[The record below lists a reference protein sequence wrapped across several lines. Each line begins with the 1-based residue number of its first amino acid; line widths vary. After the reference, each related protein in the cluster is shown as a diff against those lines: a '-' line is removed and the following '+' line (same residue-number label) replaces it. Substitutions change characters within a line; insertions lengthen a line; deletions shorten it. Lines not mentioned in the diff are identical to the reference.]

1 MHMKGQRP
9 TMVRLPSQLDWDEFY
24 VLYVLRRLPGRG
36 NRTTIESA
44 AQFLVD
50 DLVELQKVYP
60 GWRYNHDDAFATCR
74 AWILELAEDGYVEL
88 HDTPP
93 ATTGPRCVEVAAK
106 GETYLKEI
114 PERDPDICELYDKI
128 PWSSKRL
135 LDALAQ
141 EG

>member
-1 MHMKGQRP
+1 
-9 TMVRLPSQLDWDEFY
+9 MVRLPTQLDWDEFY
-24 VLYVLRRLPGRG
+24 VLFVLRRLPGRG

-60 GWRYNHDDAFATCR
+60 GWRYKREDAFATCQS
-74 AWILELAEDGYVEL
+74 WILELADDGYVEL
-88 HDTPP
+88 HDPP
-93 ATTGPRCVEVAAK
+93 LNAQGPRCVEVSAK
-106 GETYLKEI
+106 GDVYLKEI
-114 PERDPDICELYDKI
+114 PAQDPDICELYDTI
-128 PWSSKRL
+128 PWSPKRL